1 MIYVGTTAMGFCSR
15 GEIELSSKY
24 DKVGIIAKEQ
34 RRGKGLVD
42 GKLLGQR
49 LMCVTV
55 AHSRLTLSDP
65 MDCSPPGSFVHGIHQ
80 GRILDWM
87 TSSFSGGSS

>member
-24 DKVGIIAKEQ
+24 DKVGITAKEQ
-34 RRGKGLVD
+34 RRGTGLVD

-49 LMCVTV
+49 LICVKV
-55 AHSRLTLSDP
+55 ASSCLTLCDP
-65 MDCSPPGSFVHGIHQ
+65 MDCGPPGSFVHGILQ
-80 GRILDWM
+80 GRILDWI
-87 TSSFSGGSS
+87 TISFSGGSS